1 MANSGIDPTH
11 VYFLNDHP
19 TQIPPTEILGPVVQ
33 NCPICIYMIMAMITG
48 MNKRCSSTAIRDSNE
63 DTLMRM
69 CMPIMDVLSLSR
81 FHVYGNQDGTSRAGN
96 PRNLT

>member
-1 MANSGIDPTH
+1 MEDKFVFSRTFGAGLKEEENINDANCIFTYLH
-11 VYFLNDHP
+11 
-19 TQIPPTEILGPVVQ
+19 T
-33 NCPICIYMIMAMITG
+33 ICIYMIMAMITG

-69 CMPIMDVLSLSR
+69 CMPIMDVLSLCR